1 MAILML
7 KSKSGHS
14 RFTLNLLCFSLQ
26 TPLFLITCSIQHK
39 YSIRMATKLNPRQK
53 ESVEYISGPLLVLA
67 GAGSGK
73 TSVITQKIA
82 YLIQECGYRAH
93 NIAAVTFTNKAAR
106 EMKARVSK
114 LVKGK
119 ASRGLIVSTFH
130 NLGLNILRKEAEHLG
145 LKSNFTLF
153 DDHDSKA
160 LIKDIVLRSAP
171 NTVDEVDYI
180 NNLISLW
187 KNDLKEPDELR
198 GKMEDA
204 LHALA
209 VEIYAEY
216 NRMLSAYNAVDFDD
230 LIRLPTTLFLNY
242 PEVLGKWQRRI
253 RYLLVD
259 EYQDTNISQYL
270 LVKLIVGDQPRF
282 TVVGDDDQSIYSWRG
297 ARPENLI
304 KLQEDFPKLKVVK
317 LEQNYRSTGLILKA
331 ANTVIDNNPH
341 VFTKTLWSEMT
352 FGDPIRVIRTPSDDA
367 EAERIA
373 NEILHQ
379 HLVRKGQYKDFAI
392 LYRGNHQARIMEMKM
407 QQNRIP
413 YKINGGTSFFAKAE
427 IKDVMSYLRLLIN
440 PDDDAAFLRI
450 INTPRREV
458 GPATLEKLNDYAAV
472 RGISLFRSCGEL
484 GLRQHLNDKAAERLE
499 RFTGW
504 LDRTIE
510 KLHKEENPVLVI
522 REMITDINY
531 EAWLRQ
537 DSNSDKMAEKRLANV
552 HILIDGLQSMME
564 RGNEED
570 DTDLAIGEAIGKL
583 VLRDMMERQEEE
595 KEEDA
600 VQMMTLHASK
610 GLEFPYVFI
619 MGLEEELLPHR
630 NSIES
635 GDIEEE
641 RRLMYVGITRAQ
653 KNLTLTYASKRKQ
666 FGELLD
672 CTPSRF
678 LEELPEEDL
687 TWVGVEGASQK
698 ADKEKA
704 ASNIS
709 DLRALLNS

>member
-1 MAILML
+1 MA
-7 KSKSGHS
+7 
-14 RFTLNLLCFSLQ
+14 N
-26 TPLFLITCSIQHK
+26 
-39 YSIRMATKLNPRQK
+39 KLNPRQQ

-82 YLIQECGYRAH
+82 YLIQECGYKAH

-114 LVKGK
+114 LVRGK
-119 ASRGLIVSTFH
+119 QSHGLIVSTFH
-130 NLGLNILRKEAEHLG
+130 NLGLNILRKESNSMG
-145 LKSNFTLF
+145 LKNNFTLF

-160 LIKDIVLRSAP
+160 LIKDIVLRSSP
-171 NTVDEVDYI
+171 NVADEIDFFK
-180 NNLISLW
+180 NLISLW
-187 KNDLKEPDELR
+187 KNDLLEPEDLR

-204 LHALA
+204 IHTLA

-230 LIRLPTTLFLNY
+230 LIRLPTLLFQRNAD
-242 PEVLGKWQRRI
+242 VLAKWQRRI

-270 LVKLIVGDQPRF
+270 LVKYLVGDDPRF

-297 ARPENLI
+297 ARPENLA
-304 KLQEDFPKLKVVK
+304 KLQDDFPHLRLVK
-317 LEQNYRSTGLILKA
+317 LEQNYRSTRLILNA
-331 ANTVIDNNPH
+331 ANTVIDHNPH
-341 VFTKTLWSEMT
+341 VFKKTLWSEMVH
-352 FGDPIRVIRTPSDDA
+352 GEPIRIIRNPSEDA
-367 EAERIA
+367 EAERVA

-379 HLVRKGQYKDFAI
+379 HLVRKCSYKDFAI
-392 LYRGNHQARIMEMKM
+392 LYRGNHQSRLVEMKL

-450 INTPRREV
+450 INTPRREI
-458 GPATLEKLNDYAAV
+458 GPATLEKLNEYATSRNV
-472 RGISLFRSCGEL
+472 SLSAACHEL
-484 GLRQHLNDKAAERLE
+484 GLREHLSERASERLS
-499 RFTGW
+499 RFSDW
-504 LDRTIE
+504 LERTIK
-510 KLHKEENPVLVI
+510 KLHTEDNPVMVI

-537 DSNSDKMAEKRLANV
+537 DSTTDSMAEKRLANV
-552 HILIDGLQSMME
+552 HILIDGLQSMLE
-564 RGNEED
+564 RGND
-570 DTDLAIGEAIGKL
+570 DDDSDLAIGDAIAKL
-583 VLRDMMERQEEE
+583 VLRDLMERQEEE
-595 KEEDA
+595 NDEDA
-600 VQMMTLHASK
+600 VQLMTLHASK
-610 GLEFPYVFI
+610 GLEFPIVF
-619 MGLEEELLPHR
+619 MLGLEEEILPHR

-653 KNLTLTYASKRKQ
+653 KSLTLTYASKRKQ
-666 FGELLD
+666 FGELID

-678 LEELPEEDL
+678 LDELPEEDV
-687 TWVGVEGASQK
+687 TWIGVES
-698 ADKEKA
+698 EKPA
-704 ASNIS
+704 NTEDNINTISN
-709 DLRALLNS
+709 LRALLNS

>member
-1 MAILML
+1 MA
-7 KSKSGHS
+7 
-14 RFTLNLLCFSLQ
+14 N
-26 TPLFLITCSIQHK
+26 
-39 YSIRMATKLNPRQK
+39 KLNPRQK

-82 YLIQECGYRAH
+82 YLIQQCGYRAH

-106 EMKARVSK
+106 EMKARVGK

-119 ASRGLIVSTFH
+119 AAHGLIVSTFH
-130 NLGLNILRKEAEHLG
+130 NLGLNILRKESEHIG
-145 LKSNFTLF
+145 LKTNFTLF

-171 NTVDEVDYI
+171 NAVDEVDYF
-180 NNLISLW
+180 NHLISLW
-187 KNDLKEPDELR
+187 KNDLKEPADLQ
-198 GKMEDA
+198 GQMEDA
-204 LHALA
+204 LHELA
-209 VEIYAEY
+209 VRIYSEY

-230 LIRLPTTLFLNY
+230 LIRLPTMLFLNN
-242 PEVLGKWQRRI
+242 PEVLAKWQRRI

-270 LVKLIVGDQPRF
+270 LVKLLVGDQPRF

-297 ARPENLI
+297 ARPENLV
-304 KLQEDFPKLKVVK
+304 KLQDDFPNLKLVK

-341 VFTKTLWSEMT
+341 VFSKTLWSEMT
-352 FGDPIRVIRTPSDDA
+352 FGDPIRIIRTPSDDA

-379 HLVRKGQYKDFAI
+379 HLVRKCAYKDFAI
-392 LYRGNHQARIMEMKM
+392 LYRGNHQARLMEMKL

-413 YKINGGTSFFAKAE
+413 YKMNGGTSFFAKAE

-440 PDDDAAFLRI
+440 PDDDAAFLRV
-450 INTPRREV
+450 INTPRREI
-458 GPATLEKLNDYAAV
+458 GAATLEKLNDYTAV
-472 RGISLFRSCGEL
+472 RNVSLSSACAEL
-484 GLRQHLNDKAAERLE
+484 GLRQHLNAKAAERLE

-504 LDRTIE
+504 LERTIE
-510 KLHKEENPVLVI
+510 KLHKDENPVMVI

-537 DSNSDKMAEKRLANV
+537 DSNSDKQAEKRLANV
-552 HILIDGLQSMME
+552 HVLIDGLQSMME
-564 RGNEED
+564 RGSDED

-595 KEEDA
+595 NEDDA

-653 KNLTLTYASKRKQ
+653 KNLTLTLASKRKQ

-678 LEELPEEDL
+678 LDELPADDL
-687 TWVGVEGASQK
+687 LWVGGDGTPKK

-704 ASNIS
+704 SANIS
-709 DLRALLNS
+709 DLRALLKS

>member
-1 MAILML
+1 MA
-7 KSKSGHS
+7 
-14 RFTLNLLCFSLQ
+14 N
-26 TPLFLITCSIQHK
+26 
-39 YSIRMATKLNPRQK
+39 KLNPRQQ

-82 YLIQECGYRAH
+82 YLIQECGYKAH

-106 EMKARVSK
+106 EMKARVGK

-119 ASRGLIVSTFH
+119 QSHGLIVSTFH
-130 NLGLNILRKEAEHLG
+130 NLGLNILRKEADAIG

-160 LIKDIVLRSAP
+160 LIKDIVLRTAP
-171 NTVDEVDYI
+171 NAVDEADYFR
-180 NNLISLW
+180 NLISLW
-187 KNDLKEPDELR
+187 KNDLKEPEDLR

-204 LHALA
+204 NHVLA
-209 VEIYAEY
+209 VEMYAEY

-230 LIRLPTTLFLNY
+230 LIRLPTLMFLNHN
-242 PEVLGKWQRRI
+242 EVLQKWQRRI

-270 LVKLIVGDQPRF
+270 LVKLLVGDDPRF

-297 ARPENLI
+297 ARPENLV
-304 KLQEDFPKLKVVK
+304 KLQEDFPHLKLVK
-317 LEQNYRSTGLILKA
+317 LEQNYRSTKLILKA

-341 VFTKTLWSEMT
+341 VFTKTLWSEMEE
-352 FGDPIRVIRTPSDDA
+352 GDKIRIIRTPNDDA

-379 HLVRKGQYKDFAI
+379 HLVRRCSYKDFAI
-392 LYRGNHQARIMEMKM
+392 LYRGNHQARIMEMKL

-413 YKINGGTSFFAKAE
+413 YKMNGGTSFFAKAE

-450 INTPRREV
+450 INTPRREI
-458 GPATLEKLNDYAAV
+458 GPSTLEKLNDYAAV
-472 RGISLFRSCGEL
+472 RGVSLSSACAEL
-484 GLRQHLNDKAAERLE
+484 GLRQHLTPKAGERLE
-499 RFTGW
+499 RFTSW
-504 LDRTIE
+504 LNRTIE
-510 KLHKEENPVLVI
+510 KLHTQENPVMVI

-537 DSNSDKMAEKRLANV
+537 DSTTDKMAEKRLANV

-564 RGNEED
+564 RGNEDD
-570 DTDLAIGEAIGKL
+570 DTDLAIGEAIAKL

-595 KEEDA
+595 SEEDA

-610 GLEFPYVFI
+610 GLEFPHVFV

-653 KNLTLTYASKRKQ
+653 KTLALT
-666 FGELLD
+666 F
-672 CTPSRF
+672 
-678 LEELPEEDL
+678 
-687 TWVGVEGASQK
+687 
-698 ADKEKA
+698 A
-704 ASNIS
+704 A
-709 DLRALLNS
+709 

>member
-1 MAILML
+1 MA
-7 KSKSGHS
+7 
-14 RFTLNLLCFSLQ
+14 N
-26 TPLFLITCSIQHK
+26 
-39 YSIRMATKLNPRQK
+39 KLNPRQQ

-82 YLIQECGYRAH
+82 YLIQECGYKAH

-106 EMKARVSK
+106 EMKARVGK

-119 ASRGLIVSTFH
+119 QSHGLIVSTFH
-130 NLGLNILRKEAEHLG
+130 NLGLNILRKEADAIG

-160 LIKDIVLRSAP
+160 LIKDIVLRTAP
-171 NTVDEVDYI
+171 NAVDEADYFR
-180 NNLISLW
+180 NLISLW
-187 KNDLKEPDELR
+187 KNDLKEPEDLR

-204 LHALA
+204 NHVLA
-209 VEIYAEY
+209 VEMYAEY

-230 LIRLPTTLFLNY
+230 LIRLPTLMFLNHA
-242 PEVLGKWQRRI
+242 EVLQKWQRRI

-270 LVKLIVGDQPRF
+270 LVKLLVGDDPRF

-297 ARPENLI
+297 ARPENLV
-304 KLQEDFPKLKVVK
+304 KLQEDFPHLKLVK
-317 LEQNYRSTGLILKA
+317 LEQNYRSTKLILKA

-341 VFTKTLWSEMT
+341 VFTKTLWSEMEE
-352 FGDPIRVIRTPSDDA
+352 GDKIRIIRTPNDDA

-379 HLVRKGQYKDFAI
+379 HLVRRCSYKDFAI
-392 LYRGNHQARIMEMKM
+392 LYRGNHQARIMEMKL

-413 YKINGGTSFFAKAE
+413 YKMNGGTSFFAKAE

-450 INTPRREV
+450 INTPRREI
-458 GPATLEKLNDYAAV
+458 GPSTLEKLNDYAAV
-472 RGISLFRSCGEL
+472 RGVSLSSACAEL
-484 GLRQHLNDKAAERLE
+484 GLRQHLTPKAGERLE
-499 RFTGW
+499 RFTSW
-504 LDRTIE
+504 LNRTIE
-510 KLHKEENPVLVI
+510 KLHTQENPVMVI

-537 DSNSDKMAEKRLANV
+537 DSTTDKMAEKRLANV

-564 RGNEED
+564 RGNEDD
-570 DTDLAIGEAIGKL
+570 DTDLAIGEAIAKL

-595 KEEDA
+595 SEEDA

-610 GLEFPYVFI
+610 GLEFPHVFV

-653 KNLTLTYASKRKQ
+653 KTLALTFAAKRKQ
-666 FGELLD
+666 FGEFLD

-678 LEELPEEDL
+678 LDELPPGDV
-687 TWVGVEGASQK
+687 TWVGAENNSTPQ
-698 ADKEKA
+698 DKEKNA
-704 ASNIS
+704 NTIS

>member
-1 MAILML
+1 MA
-7 KSKSGHS
+7 
-14 RFTLNLLCFSLQ
+14 N
-26 TPLFLITCSIQHK
+26 
-39 YSIRMATKLNPRQK
+39 KLNPRQQ

-106 EMKARVSK
+106 EMKARVQK

-119 ASRGLIVSTFH
+119 QSHGLIVSTFH

-160 LIKDIVLRSAP
+160 LIKDIILRTAP
-171 NTVDEVDYI
+171 NAADEVDFF

-187 KNDLKEPDELR
+187 KNDLKEPEQLR

-204 LHALA
+204 SHVLG

-216 NRMLSAYNAVDFDD
+216 NRMLNAYNAVDFDD
-230 LIRLPTTLFLNY
+230 LIRLPTLLFLNHE
-242 PEVLGKWQRRI
+242 EVLQKWQRRI

-270 LVKLIVGDQPRF
+270 LVKLLVGDNQKF

-297 ARPENLI
+297 ARPENLN
-304 KLQEDFPKLKVVK
+304 KLQEDFPHLKLVK
-317 LEQNYRSTGLILKA
+317 LEQNYRSTRLILNA
-331 ANTVIDNNPH
+331 ANVVIDNNPH
-341 VFTKTLWSEMT
+341 VFKKTLWSDMDY
-352 FGDPIRVIRTPSDDA
+352 GDKIRVIQTPSDDA

-379 HLVRKGQYKDFAI
+379 HLVRKCDYKDFAI
-392 LYRGNHQARIMEMKM
+392 LYRGNHQARIMEMKL

-413 YKINGGTSFFAKAE
+413 YKMNGGSSFFSKAE
-427 IKDVMSYLRLLIN
+427 IKDIMSYLRLLIN

-450 INTPRREV
+450 INTPRREI
-458 GPATLEKLNDYAAV
+458 GPATLEKLNDYSAV
-472 RGISLFRSCGEL
+472 RGVGLVAACGEL
-484 GLRQHLNDKAAERLE
+484 GLRQHLSPKAGERLE
-499 RFTGW
+499 RFTAW
-504 LDRTIE
+504 LDRTIQ
-510 KLHKEENPVLVI
+510 KLHTLDDPVMVI
-522 REMITDINY
+522 REMVTDINY

-537 DSNSDKMAEKRLANV
+537 DSTTDKMAEKRLANV
-552 HILIDGLQSMME
+552 YILIDGLQSMME
-564 RGNEED
+564 RANDED
-570 DTDLAIGEAIGKL
+570 DTDLAIGDAIGRL

-595 KEEDA
+595 NEEDA

-610 GLEFPYVFI
+610 GLEFPHVFV

-641 RRLMYVGITRAQ
+641 RRLMYVGITRA
-653 KNLTLTYASKRKQ
+653 KKTLALTFASKRKQ
-666 FGELLD
+666 FGELID

-678 LEELPEEDL
+678 LDELPQDDL
-687 TWVGVEGASQK
+687 TWIGKDVTTAPV
-698 ADKEKA
+698 DKEKA
-704 ASNIS
+704 SNTIA
-709 DLRALLNS
+709 DLRAMLQG

>member
-1 MAILML
+1 MA
-7 KSKSGHS
+7 
-14 RFTLNLLCFSLQ
+14 N
-26 TPLFLITCSIQHK
+26 
-39 YSIRMATKLNPRQK
+39 KLNPRQQ

-82 YLIQECGYRAH
+82 YLIQECGYKAH

-106 EMKARVSK
+106 EMKARVGK

-119 ASRGLIVSTFH
+119 QSHGLIVSTFH
-130 NLGLNILRKEAEHLG
+130 NLGLNILRKEADAIG

-160 LIKDIVLRSAP
+160 LIKDIVLRTAP
-171 NTVDEVDYI
+171 NAVDEADYFR
-180 NNLISLW
+180 NLISLW
-187 KNDLKEPDELR
+187 KNDLKEPEDLR

-204 LHALA
+204 NHVLA
-209 VEIYAEY
+209 VEMYAEY

-230 LIRLPTTLFLNY
+230 LIRLPTLMFLNHN
-242 PEVLGKWQRRI
+242 EVLQKWQRRI

-270 LVKLIVGDQPRF
+270 LVKLLVGDDPRF

-297 ARPENLI
+297 ARPENLV
-304 KLQEDFPKLKVVK
+304 KLQEDFPHLKLVK
-317 LEQNYRSTGLILKA
+317 LEQNYRSTKLILKA

-341 VFTKTLWSEMT
+341 VFTKTLWSEMEE
-352 FGDPIRVIRTPSDDA
+352 GDKIRIIRTPNDDA

-379 HLVRKGQYKDFAI
+379 HLVRRCSYKDFAI
-392 LYRGNHQARIMEMKM
+392 LYRGNHQARIMEMKL

-413 YKINGGTSFFAKAE
+413 YKMNGGTSFFAKAE

-450 INTPRREV
+450 INTPRREI
-458 GPATLEKLNDYAAV
+458 GPSTLEKLNDYAAV
-472 RGISLFRSCGEL
+472 RGVSLSSACAEL
-484 GLRQHLNDKAAERLE
+484 GLRQHLTPKAGERLE
-499 RFTGW
+499 RFTSW
-504 LDRTIE
+504 LNRTIE
-510 KLHKEENPVLVI
+510 KLHTQENPVMVI

-537 DSNSDKMAEKRLANV
+537 DSTTDKMAEKRLANV

-564 RGNEED
+564 RGNEDD
-570 DTDLAIGEAIGKL
+570 DTDLAIGEAIAKL

-595 KEEDA
+595 SEEDA

-610 GLEFPYVFI
+610 GLEFPHVFV

-653 KNLTLTYASKRKQ
+653 KTLALTFAAKRKQ
-666 FGELLD
+666 FGEFLD

-678 LEELPEEDL
+678 LDELPPGDV
-687 TWVGVEGASQK
+687 TWVGVENNSTPQ
-698 ADKEKA
+698 DKEKNA
-704 ASNIS
+704 NTIS

>member
-1 MAILML
+1 MA
-7 KSKSGHS
+7 
-14 RFTLNLLCFSLQ
+14 N
-26 TPLFLITCSIQHK
+26 
-39 YSIRMATKLNPRQK
+39 KLNPRQQ

-119 ASRGLIVSTFH
+119 ASHGLIVSTFH
-130 NLGLNILRKEAEHLG
+130 NLGLNILRKESDAIG

-160 LIKDIVLRSAP
+160 LIKDIILRSAP
-171 NTVDEVDYI
+171 NAVDEVDYFR
-180 NNLISLW
+180 NLISLW
-187 KNDLKEPDELR
+187 KNDLKEPDDLR

-204 LHALA
+204 THALA

-230 LIRLPTTLFLNY
+230 LIRLPTLMFLNHD
-242 PEVLGKWQRRI
+242 EILKKWQRRI

-270 LVKLIVGDQPRF
+270 LVKLLVGDDPRF

-297 ARPENLI
+297 ARPENLV
-304 KLQEDFPKLKVVK
+304 KLQEDFPHLKLVK

-341 VFTKTLWSEMT
+341 VFKKTLWSEMD
-352 FGDPIRVIRTPSDDA
+352 FGDKIRIIRTPSDDA

-379 HLVRKGQYKDFAI
+379 HLVRKCDYKDFAI
-392 LYRGNHQARIMEMKM
+392 LYRGNHQARIMEMKL

-413 YKINGGTSFFAKAE
+413 YKMNGGTSFFAKAE

-450 INTPRREV
+450 INTPRREI

-472 RGISLFRSCGEL
+472 RGISLVSSCGEL
-484 GLRQHLNDKAAERLE
+484 GLRQHLTPKASERLE

-510 KLHKEENPVLVI
+510 KLHTLDNPVMAI

-537 DSNSDKMAEKRLANV
+537 DSTSDKMAEKRLANV

-564 RGNEED
+564 RGNDED
-570 DTDLAIGEAIGKL
+570 DTDLAIGDAIGKL

-595 KEEDA
+595 NEEDA

-610 GLEFPYVFI
+610 GLEFPHVFI

-653 KNLTLTYASKRKQ
+653 KTLALTFASRRKQ
-666 FGELLD
+666 FGELID

-678 LEELPEEDL
+678 LDELPEDDIR
-687 TWVGVEGASQK
+687 WIGAE
-698 ADKEKA
+698 EKA
-704 ASNIS
+704 KPDNREENANTISN
-709 DLRALLNS
+709 LRAMLNG